1 MKTAMQF
8 GAGNIG
14 RGFMGQLFWEAG
26 YKTYFIENNTNLV
39 RMLNN
44 EGEYPLRLLDAYSKQ
59 EIDLTINNIEAVA
72 TKDTERAA
80 ELLAGADIAGT
91 AVGERNLQAVA
102 PLIAAGI
109 RKRMSGSGGQLDI
122 YMCENMYGAGETLK
136 KYVFELMSAEE
147 KNWAEN
153 NIGFVSTSV
162 ARMVPAPDKR
172 FEAEGPLFVVADSYH
187 ELPYDGTA
195 RRASEPPI
203 KGMKAVSNFKAEVE
217 RKLYTH
223 NLGHA
228 AMGYIGYLRGYTYVH
243 EPFND
248 DKLSK
253 IFEGALDETSQAL
266 VKMYPDDI
274 TPEEQEEVRKDVR
287 VRFGNPMLMD
297 TLTRVA
303 RDPMRKLG
311 PNDRLIGSAKL
322 CMQYDIFPEN
332 IAFVCGAAYRFDYP
346 EDPAAV
352 ELQKLIREKGIE
364 EVLKQ
369 ISEVDPSGEFGK
381 KVIES
386 FNSLKSGKGET
397 KI

>member
-1 MKTAMQF
+1 M
-8 GAGNIG
+8 
-14 RGFMGQLFWEAG
+14 
-26 YKTYFIENNTNLV
+26 
-39 RMLNN
+39 
-44 EGEYPLRLLDAYSKQ
+44 
-59 EIDLTINNIEAVA
+59 
-72 TKDTERAA
+72 
-80 ELLAGADIAGT
+80 
-91 AVGERNLQAVA
+91 
-102 PLIAAGI
+102 
-109 RKRMSGSGGQLDI
+109 
-122 YMCENMYGAGETLK
+122 
-136 KYVFELMSAEE
+136 
-147 KNWAEN
+147 
-153 NIGFVSTSV
+153 
-162 ARMVPAPDKR
+162 
-172 FEAEGPLFVVADSYH
+172 
-187 ELPYDGTA
+187 
-195 RRASEPPI
+195 
-203 KGMKAVSNFKAEVE
+203 
-217 RKLYTH
+217 
-223 NLGHA
+223 
-228 AMGYIGYLRGYTYVH
+228 H

-311 PNDRLIGSAKL
+311 PNDRLVGSAKL

-332 IAFVCGAAYRFDYP
+332 IAFVCGAAYCFDYP

>member
-26 YKTYFIENNTNLV
+26 YKTYFIENNTDLV

-59 EIDLTINNIEAVA
+59 EIDLTINNIEAFA

-80 ELLAGADIAGT
+80 ELFAGADIAGT

-102 PLIAAGI
+102 PLIAGGI

-203 KGMKAVSNFKAEVE
+203 KGMKAVFNFKAEVE

-228 AMGYIGYLRGYTYVH
+228 AMGYIGYLKGYTYVH

-332 IAFVCGAAYRFDYP
+332 IAFVCGAAYCFDYP